1 MHHVS
6 TKQGGSIMPVVVMA
20 NPKGGSSKSTSA
32 LVLAQTLAAAG
43 ASVTIIDADPNRPL
57 VDWRSGQS
65 RSTVRVIGDA
75 TESNI
80 VRVITEERARQQ
92 FVFVDL
98 EGTVSRLVSRAI
110 SRADLVI
117 IPLQASYVDARQASR
132 AVALVQ
138 EEEETL
144 ARSIPSRILLTR
156 TSPLI
161 PTKLEREIVAKLC
174 EAELPRFATHLH
186 ERQAFKAIFARRLA
200 LDELDPKQVSGVAEA
215 IANAEKLAEELTIG
229 SMPPLIGMGSSAAN
243 RRKSRSG
250 ANGSDPWSRCTR
262 GRRYGLRRRSRSF
275 VTRTGFRIG
284 RG

>member
-1 MHHVS
+1 MHHVP
-6 TKQGGSIMPVVVMA
+6 TKIRGSIMPVVVMA

-32 LVLAQTLAAAG
+32 LVLAQTLGAAD
-43 ASVTIIDADPNRPL
+43 ASVTIIDADPNRPI

-80 VRVITEERARQQ
+80 VRVITEERTRQQ

-98 EGTVSRLVSRAI
+98 EGTASRLVSRAI

-144 ARSIPSRILLTR
+144 SRSIPSRILLTR

-186 ERQAFKAIFARRLA
+186 ERQAFKAMFARRLA

-215 IANAEKLAEELTIG
+215 IVNAEKLAEELADALTEV
-229 SMPPLIGMGSSAAN
+229 AN
-243 RRKSRSG
+243 
-250 ANGSDPWSRCTR
+250 
-262 GRRYGLRRRSRSF
+262 
-275 VTRTGFRIG
+275 V
-284 RG
+284 

>member
-1 MHHVS
+1 
-6 TKQGGSIMPVVVMA
+6 MPVVVMA

-43 ASVTIIDADPNRPL
+43 ASVTVIDADPNHPI
-57 VDWRSGQS
+57 VDWRSGSS

-75 TESNI
+75 TESNV

-98 EGTVSRLVSRAI
+98 EGTASRLVSRAI

-117 IPLQASYVDARQASR
+117 IPLQASFVDARQASR
-132 AVALVQ
+132 AVGLVQ

-144 ARSIPSRILLTR
+144 SRSIPSRILLTR

-161 PTKLEREIVAKLC
+161 PTKLEREIVEKLN

-186 ERQAFKAIFARRLA
+186 ERQAFKALFARRLA
-200 LDELDPKQVSGVAEA
+200 LDELDPKQISGVPEA
-215 IANAEKLAEELTIG
+215 IANAEKLAEELADALTE
-229 SMPPLIGMGSSAAN
+229 
-243 RRKSRSG
+243 
-250 ANGSDPWSRCTR
+250 
-262 GRRYGLRRRSRSF
+262 
-275 VTRTGFRIG
+275 VTHV
-284 RG
+284 